1 VNNSIIHMPKEYMST
16 NSVYSSSY
24 NSGAI
29 NSGVPRNYTKHKK
42 MYQFDKKKT

>member
-29 NSGVPRNYTKHKK
+29 NSGVPRNHTKHKK